1 MPTPKSHTLQ
11 LSYHNL
17 LYTCHNIIHL
27 PYSQYLIFC
36 LQPLRHTFFA
46 FICSTSL
53 SNILLI
59 TELNVIDEIKINV
72 VTNYID
78 FTKYLINNFIHKKK
92 RTSVPLYKK
101 CYHLKHKYY
110 NQQNPNPLNE
120 LKCDFDSKIN

>member
-1 MPTPKSHTLQ
+1 MPTPQSHTLQ

-27 PYSQYLIFC
+27 PYPQYLIFC
-36 LQPLRHTFFA
+36 LQSLRHTFFA

-59 TELNVIDEIKINV
+59 TELNAIDEIKIND

-78 FTKYLINNFIHKKK
+78 FTKYLINNFIHE
-92 RTSVPLYKK
+92 RELHVPYIRSATILNTNTTTNRIPI
-101 CYHLKHKYY
+101 HLM
-110 NQQNPNPLNE
+110 NLNAT
-120 LKCDFDSKIN
+120 LIPK